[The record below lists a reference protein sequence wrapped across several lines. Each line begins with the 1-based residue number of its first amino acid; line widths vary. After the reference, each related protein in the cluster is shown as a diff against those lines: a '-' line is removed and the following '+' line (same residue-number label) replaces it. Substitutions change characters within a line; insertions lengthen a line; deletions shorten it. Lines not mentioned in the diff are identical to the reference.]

1 MADSS
6 LICSWEVN
14 QEYWNCCLK
23 DMTKILQ
30 TIHSQHFCN
39 PKKTPATCPPSL
51 GCSGQGEDFIL
62 RGYTMCTAQARNLE
76 AWQSS
81 PEFLTR
87 PGADLDTEMVGLGGG
102 FLMGHFGLGISETL
116 ESYGLVNEL
125 LESLELE

>member
-1 MADSS
+1 
-6 LICSWEVN
+6 
-14 QEYWNCCLK
+14 
-23 DMTKILQ
+23 
-30 TIHSQHFCN
+30 
-39 PKKTPATCPPSL
+39 
-51 GCSGQGEDFIL
+51 
-62 RGYTMCTAQARNLE
+62 MCTAQARNLE

-125 LESLELE
+125 LESLESDNGMWQSQVGTS

>member
-1 MADSS
+1 MFLGGQSG
-6 LICSWEVN
+6 
-14 QEYWNCCLK
+14 
-23 DMTKILQ
+23 ILELLFKRHDQ
-30 TIHSQHFCN
+30 DPSNHPFPAFLQ